1 MEGGIL
7 TEILKR
13 SAAAHKTS
21 LTNLVRMP
29 VLKWAALGE
38 ICRFEG
44 KEKYPLTEWNKAVS
58 FLLGCDVEFESYDE
72 IGKSLRPFSLNM
84 R

>member
-1 MEGGIL
+1 MKKIAE
-7 TEILKR
+7 
-13 SAAAHKTS
+13 AHKTS

-29 VLKWAALGE
+29 ALKWAALGE

-44 KEKYPLTEWNKAVS
+44 KERYPLVEWNKAVS
-58 FLLGCDVEFESYDE
+58 FLLGCDVEFKSYDE
-72 IGKSLRPFSLNM
+72 IGKSLRPFSLKM

>member
-1 MEGGIL
+1 MKVIAE
-7 TEILKR
+7 KY
-13 SAAAHKTS
+13 KTS
-21 LTNLVRMP
+21 LTNLTRLP
-29 VLKWAALGE
+29 NLKWAALGE

-44 KEKYPLTEWNKAVS
+44 KERYPLAKWNKAVS

-72 IGKSLRPFSLNM
+72 VGKSLRPFSLKL

>member
-1 MEGGIL
+1 MEGGIQ

-13 SAAAHKTS
+13 IAAAHKTS

-44 KEKYPLTEWNKAVS
+44 KEKYPLTEWNKAIS

-72 IGKSLRPFSLNM
+72 IGKSLRPFSLKM

>member
-1 MEGGIL
+1 MKKIAEM
-7 TEILKR
+7 
-13 SAAAHKTS
+13 HKSS
-21 LTNLVRMP
+21 LTNLVRMTA
-29 VLKWAALGE
+29 LKWAALGE

-44 KEKYPLTEWNKAVS
+44 KERYPLAKWNEAVS

-72 IGKSLRPFSLNM
+72 VGKSLRPFSLKL

>member
-1 MEGGIL
+1 M
-7 TEILKR
+7 KR
-13 SAAAHKTS
+13 IAEAHKTS

-29 VLKWAALGE
+29 TLKWAALGE

-44 KEKYPLTEWNKAVS
+44 KEKYPLAEWNKAVS

-72 IGKSLRPFSLNM
+72 IGKSLRPFSLKM

>member
-1 MEGGIL
+1 M
-7 TEILKR
+7 KR
-13 SAAAHKTS
+13 IAAAHKTS

-72 IGKSLRPFSLNM
+72 IGKSLRPFSLKM